1 MKRTVD
7 VSKRDEMRAFAS
19 DAGAP
24 DVLVNN
30 EGVLLSGGIVETTLE
45 DWEWVLSINL
55 WGVIL
60 GCHFFVPKMVEKK
73 SGHVV
78 NVASAFGLVGAP
90 DVLGYCTSKFAIV
103 GLSESMR
110 AELDPLGVAVST
122 ICPGIIDTNFVGT
135 GRYKHEP
142 EFTRARVVSLHKKR
156 AYGPEKVAAAI
167 VSAVKA
173 KKAVVPVS
181 PEAWFAYYLKRF
193 APALVLP
200 LSRAMRKGAL
210 GG

>member
-1 MKRTVD
+1 
-7 VSKRDEMRAFAS
+7 
-19 DAGAP
+19 
-24 DVLVNN
+24 
-30 EGVLLSGGIVETTLE
+30 
-45 DWEWVLSINL
+45 VLSINL
-55 WGVIL
+55 WGVIH

-78 NVASAFGLVGAP
+78 NVSSAFGLVAVP
-90 DVLGYCTSKFAIV
+90 DAIGYCTSKFAIV

-110 AELDPLGVAVST
+110 AELDPLGIGVST
-122 ICPGIIDTNFVGT
+122 ICPGIIDTNFVRT
-135 GRYKHEP
+135 ARYKRDP
-142 EFTRARVVSLHKKR
+142 ESTRARVVSLHKKR

-181 PEAWFAYYLKRF
+181 PEAWFAYYVKRL

-200 LSRAMRKGAL
+200 LSRAMRKGTL